1 MPTRQ
6 TPASHAHHLKH
17 ILDHFDD
24 FREMAI
30 EDLTHYTSPWAVYT
44 VDFLNTVAEIQGS
57 DARVEERMVS
67 QLASNAKRLLD
78 PKVARLLREARDARS
93 MRVEEIIGR
102 IADECEDLPAGG
114 RPRYKDVFRG

>member
-1 MPTRQ
+1 MPTEK
-6 TPASHAHHLKH
+6 TPASRAHHLQH

-57 DARVEERMVS
+57 DARIEERMVS
-67 QLASNAKRLLD
+67 QLAGNARRLLD

-93 MRVEEIIGR
+93 MKVDEIIGR
-102 IADECEDLPAGG
+102 IASECEDLPTRG
-114 RPRYKDVFRG
+114 RRRYRDIFRA